1 METFTLFLRQIS
13 QVFRWWV
20 MVAPWE
26 QALRVRAGRHIR
38 RLPPGVHLRIPF
50 LDTVHVQSVRLRLA
64 TMSMQTV
71 MTRDQRALTV
81 AGALGYAVGDIELL
95 YQHLHHA
102 EDTLTNLS
110 MTAVA
115 ECAAAERGDDL
126 TTDKLAQL
134 ATSAIAATFAKYGL
148 VEVSIRITDFAF
160 LRTYRLVSDTRW
172 GTHGGSLNVEKAPA
186 E

>member
-1 METFTLFLRQIS
+1 METFTALLKQIG
-13 QVFRWWV
+13 QIFTWWV

-26 QALRVRAGRHIR
+26 QALRVRAGRHVK
-38 RLPPGVHLRIPF
+38 RLTPGVHLRIPF

-71 MTRDQRALTV
+71 MTRDRRALTV
-81 AGALGYAVGDIELL
+81 AGALGYAVGNIEQL
-95 YQHLHHA
+95 YQTLHHA

-115 ECAAAERGDDL
+115 ECAALEDADAL
-126 TTDKLAQL
+126 TPEKLARLSTEAL
-134 ATSAIAATFAKYGL
+134 AFTTKYGL
-148 VEVSIRITDFAF
+148 VDVSIRITDFAF

-172 GTHGGSLNVEKAPA
+172 GTHGDTLNVERAPA
-186 E
+186 

>member
-1 METFTLFLRQIS
+1 METLTAFLKQIRQI
-13 QVFRWWV
+13 FTWWV

-26 QALRVRAGRHIR
+26 QALRVRAGRRVR
-38 RLPPGVHLRIPF
+38 RLPAGVHLRIPF

-71 MTRDQRALTV
+71 MTRDRQALTV
-81 AGALGYAVGDIELL
+81 AGALGYAVGDIERL
-95 YQHLHHA
+95 YQTLHHA

-115 ECAAAERGDDL
+115 ECAATADAKDFTPEL
-126 TTDKLAQL
+126 LAQR
-134 ATSAIAATFAKYGL
+134 ATAAITPTFTAFGL
-148 VEVSIRITDFAF
+148 IDISIRITDFAF

-172 GTHGGSLNVEKAPA
+172 GTHGGSLNVESNPT
-186 E
+186 